1 MNRFLIYLVI
11 LGVLLAVFLS
21 TYYAK
26 DSYELLP
33 VNTTLNENPE
43 PLDKSWFQ
51 YESPKGEF
59 TVSMPLLPQT
69 ATQDIQDP
77 KTAEVRHYE
86 MYVAQTDD
94 GTIYMISLITLP
106 NQPDQDTLTKIMS
119 DMVSANKGNKLNSSK
134 IGLYQGMPSLD
145 FSIDKDQH
153 FIEAREFINGNT
165 VYLLSTISKA
175 EYKNKSHFN
184 YFINSFKFKKGN

>member
-1 MNRFLIYLVI
+1 MNRFLVYLVI

-94 GTIYMISLITLP
+94 GTIYMISVITLP
-106 NQPDQDTLTKIMS
+106 SQPNQDTLTKIMN
-119 DMVSANKGNKLNSSK
+119 DMVAANKGNKLNSSK
-134 IGLYQGMPSLD
+134 IGLYQGMTSLD
-145 FSIDKDQH
+145 FTIDKDQH

-165 VYLLSTISKA
+165 IYLLSTISKV
-175 EYKNKSHFN
+175 EYKNKSRFN
-184 YFINSFKFKKGN
+184 YFINSFKLKKGN